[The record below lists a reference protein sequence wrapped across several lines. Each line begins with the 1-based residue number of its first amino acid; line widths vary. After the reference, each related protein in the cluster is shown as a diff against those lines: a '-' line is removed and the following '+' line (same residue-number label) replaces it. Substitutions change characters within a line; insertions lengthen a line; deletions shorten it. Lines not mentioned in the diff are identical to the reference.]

1 MNIMSKLAFRQLR
14 ANKKRTVVTV
24 LGVIIS
30 VAMITAVSTFSGSFL
45 DLFQRVAIAQEG
57 DWHARFGGTP
67 VGNISTITE
76 NKAVGSY
83 GIEQMLGFAQLPN
96 KTGSKAY
103 MLVDAQTEGAF
114 TANQVKLVEG
124 RLPTSPTE
132 LVVSSAMLKAG
143 AASYQVGQTIT
154 LPVGRR
160 MSTQTEGLEL
170 EFNSPYTEGTETL
183 VPEKTRT
190 YTIVGIADMGVSENS
205 YRPFYT
211 ALTYLDISKLPADSL
226 VDIQV
231 KMAKLDKGIYAA
243 CEALQKEAGSD
254 PQRLQFNSE
263 LLFYSGISS
272 DISFLNVFVSMA
284 FILIIVIMV
293 GSVALIYNAFAI
305 SISECSRQFGM
316 LASIGATGKQKRNA
330 VFTEAGFI
338 GLIAIPFGILFGLL
352 GIGITFHLLSPLIM
366 QSMGVGVTLRLVV
379 MPSAIVAAIF
389 FSLLTIFISA
399 WVPAHRA
406 ASISPIDA
414 IRQTKDVNLK
424 RRSVKTSKLTRR
436 VFGVEGEVALKNLK
450 RDRKRYRVTLFS
462 LIISLVLYLT
472 ASAFS
477 ISFKSIFLT
486 AYDQVE
492 FDLTASVFYA
502 EEKAEVPYDSYYAFG
517 KEVLSQDGV
526 TEGDFLLQSRML
538 LKNTSYFSKQLKEL
552 TATED
557 QPDLAVVL
565 TAMDDTSLEAYAKE
579 VGADLA
585 ALHNSSDP
593 TGIFINQITLQQG
606 HIYEDFTFLDIE
618 EGDVIPLT
626 IPTEN
631 GENGIDRSIRLTTAK
646 KVPLGLPDKAK
657 SYHTSYLI
665 VSNET
670 FEALAEGTSET
681 PTGTAILKAKNSTG
695 LEETLTKLYS
705 NDQYKGLY
713 GSVTNYASMKQ
724 RSVSMT
730 TIVDVFIYGFVTLIA
745 LISVANI
752 FNTISTS
759 LALRK
764 REFAMLKSVGMTP
777 RSFNRMI
784 RFESLFYGIKTILYG
799 LPLGLL
805 VMYGIYFVMRS
816 NFRSALAVPWL
827 NVIFGIVA
835 IFAIIAMTM
844 FYASRKIKKDSIIET
859 LRTESI

>member
-45 DLFQRVAIAQEG
+45 DLFQRVAIAQDG

-67 VGNISTITE
+67 AGSISTITE
-76 NKAVGSY
+76 NKAIGSY

-96 KTGSKAY
+96 KTGSKVY

-132 LVVSSAMLKAG
+132 LVVSTAMLKAG

-160 MSTQTEGLEL
+160 MSTQSEGE
-170 EFNSPYTEGTETL
+170 EVQFNSPYTEGTETL

-231 KMAKLDKGIYAA
+231 KMAKPDKGIYAT

-254 PQRLQFNSE
+254 PQQLQFNSE
-263 LLFYSGISS
+263 LLFYGGISS
-272 DISFLNVFVSMA
+272 DTSFLNVFISMA

-305 SISECSRQFGM
+305 SISERSRQFGM

-352 GIGITFHLLSPLIM
+352 GIGITFKLLSPLIM
-366 QSMGVGVTLRLVV
+366 QSMGVGVPLRLVV

-414 IRQTKDVNLK
+414 IRQTKDVTLK

-436 VFGVEGEVALKNLK
+436 IFGVEGEVALKNLK

-477 ISFKSIFLT
+477 LSFKSIFLT

-492 FDLTASVFYA
+492 FDLSATVFTTD
-502 EEKAEVPYDSYYAFG
+502 EKAEVPYDSYYAFG
-517 KEVLSQDGV
+517 KEALSQDGV
-526 TEGDFLLQSRML
+526 TEGDFLIQSRML
-538 LKNTSYFSKQLKEL
+538 LKGPLHFSQQLKEL
-552 TATED
+552 TAGED
-557 QPDLAVVL
+557 QPYLAVVL
-565 TAMDDTSLEAYAKE
+565 TALDDKSLEAYAKE

-593 TGIFINQITLQQG
+593 TGIFINQTTLQQG
-606 HIYEDFTFLDIE
+606 HVYEDFAFLDIE
-618 EGDVIPLT
+618 DGDVIPLT

-631 GENGIDRSIRLTTAK
+631 GESGIDRNIKLTTAK
-646 KVPLGLPDKAK
+646 KVPLGLAEKAK

-681 PTGTAILKAKNSTG
+681 PTGTAFLKAKNSAS

-705 NDQYKGLY
+705 KGQYKGLY
-713 GSVTNYASMKQ
+713 GGVNNYASMKQ

-805 VMYGIYFVMRS
+805 VMYGIYFVMRN
-816 NFRSALAVPWL
+816 NFRSAFVVPWL